1 MSRLVTTLL
10 TAAVAAAAAP
20 AAPAACQDVPV
31 TRLTRP
37 QATAPDGFSAIAGFR
52 VLADG
57 RVLVADAVEQ
67 TVAAV
72 NLRTGART
80 DIGRQGSGPGEYGM
94 PGALFAGAGDTTYM
108 LDMGNRR
115 LLVITPD
122 GRVSTET
129 IPLRM
134 PGGGMVPLFPRGMDR
149 QGRVYFDLAGIMMPG
164 LEENARQGRAPLMR
178 WDRASDRVDTLGY
191 VHFPPSNT
199 RMQAGEVRV
208 QIGGGGP
215 FRPRDAWAVTPD
227 GRVGMARTNPYHVE
241 WFGAGRPATGPEVP
255 WRPVPVTDAEKNA
268 WADRLTQRGMMVEV
282 ENGRRSTRRPPRPDI
297 NQMEWPET
305 MPPFPAGGVLAT
317 ADGQLW
323 VERSRP
329 ARAAERTYDVFDA
342 QGRHVRQVVV
352 TGGGEVRWVDASGV
366 YVIREDDDG
375 LQWIERYPALT
386 KS

>member
-1 MSRLVTTLL
+1 MSRVVTTVLL
-10 TAAVAAAAAP
+10 AATAAASAASATP
-20 AAPAACQDVPV
+20 AATQDIPV

-37 QATAPDGFSAIAGFR
+37 QATAPEGFSAIAGFR

-94 PGALFAGAGDTTYM
+94 PGPLFAGAGDTTYM

-134 PGGGMVPLFPRGMDR
+134 PGGAMVPLFPRGMDR
-149 QGRVYFDLAGIMMPG
+149 EGRVYFDLAGIMMPG
-164 LEENARQGRAPLMR
+164 LEENARLGRAPLMR
-178 WDRASDRVDTLGY
+178 WDRGTDRIDTLGY
-191 VHFPPSNT
+191 VHFPPDNT

-208 QIGGGGP
+208 QFGGGGP

-227 GRVGMARTNPYHVE
+227 GRVGIARTEPYHVA
-241 WFGAGRPATGPEVP
+241 WLAGGRPVSGPEVP
-255 WRPVPVTDAEKNA
+255 WRPVPVTDAEQNQ
-268 WADRLTQRGMMVEV
+268 WADNMAQRGMMVTV

-297 NQMEWPET
+297 SSMEWPET

-317 ADGQLW
+317 RDGQLW

-329 ARAAERTYDVFDA
+329 ARADERTYDIFDGGG
-342 QGRHVRQVVV
+342 QRVRQVVV
-352 TGGGEVRWVDASGV
+352 ANGGEVQWVDGSTV
-366 YVIREDDDG
+366 YVVREDSDG
-375 LQWIERYPALT
+375 LQWIERYSA
-386 KS
+386 SG